1 MQPIY
6 VRRHPD
12 NSIDHGFYRRRAARL
27 RRETMRESIRRMARM
42 VRPVVAIVLLLGTLL
57 AMPTRAPEPAS
68 PTADF
73 AAAKSGDTLKA
84 N

>member
-12 NSIDHGFYRRRAARL
+12 NSIDYDFYRRRAGRL
-27 RRETMRESIRRMARM
+27 RRGTIHHSVKGMARM
-42 VRPVVAIVLLLGTLL
+42 IRPLVAIVLLLGTLL
-57 AMPTRAPEPAS
+57 AMPTRAPEPAN